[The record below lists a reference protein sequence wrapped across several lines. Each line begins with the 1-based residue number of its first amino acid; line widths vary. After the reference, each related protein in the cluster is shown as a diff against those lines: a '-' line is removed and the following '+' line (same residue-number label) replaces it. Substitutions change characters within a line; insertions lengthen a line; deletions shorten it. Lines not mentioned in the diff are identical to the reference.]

1 MARSSNDASAFAKV
15 LSALGKF
22 TRLDHDESIG
32 PDYSQIVPQQFEL
45 TSDPSVAGFERIP
58 NVQERVRKL
67 FDRFKKEAEEANVV
81 EIVEPENLNENAAS
95 HQPS

>member
-67 FDRFKKEAEEANVV
+67 FDRFKKEAEEADVV

-95 HQPS
+95 HQPY

>member
-67 FDRFKKEAEEANVV
+67 FDRFKKEAEEADVV

-95 HQPS
+95 PQPY

>member
-1 MARSSNDASAFAKV
+1 MARESGDASAFAKV
-15 LSALGKF
+15 LSAFGKF

-67 FDRFKKEAEEANVV
+67 FDRFKKEAEDADVV

-95 HQPS
+95 HQPY

>member
-58 NVQERVRKL
+58 NVKERVRKL
-67 FDRFKKEAEEANVV
+67 FDRFKKEAEEADVV

-95 HQPS
+95 HQPY

>member
-67 FDRFKKEAEEANVV
+67 FNRFKKEAEEADVV
-81 EIVEPENLNENAAS
+81 EIVEPENIKENAAS
-95 HQPS
+95 YQPY

>member
-1 MARSSNDASAFAKV
+1 MRAQDSPT
-15 LSALGKF
+15 ALGKF

-67 FDRFKKEAEEANVV
+67 FDRFKKEAEEADVV
-81 EIVEPENLNENAAS
+81 EIVEPENINENAAS
-95 HQPS
+95 YQPY

>member
-45 TSDPSVAGFERIP
+45 TSDPSIAGFERIP

-67 FDRFKKEAEEANVV
+67 FDRFKKEAEEADVV

-95 HQPS
+95 HQTY